1 MPTNNR
7 HEWSIEYRESAA
19 LTTIDG
25 FLVAHHGQ
33 CHITTRSDLELPT
46 KSAEIRRLLAFL
58 TTIHNDSPDVYL
70 YASPPRDH
78 AAPMGSVVPENLSGA
93 SEAHR
98 ANGVLR
104 WPRRSTAR
112 VFRTYRRHCRLKRRC
127 MSMLVEPNYSNNVTP
142 C

>member
-70 YASPPRDH
+70 YASPPRSTSRKRC
-78 AAPMGSVVPENLSGA
+78 ASLAPEIHCSRVSNLPTA
-93 SEAHR
+93 
-98 ANGVLR
+98 L
-104 WPRRSTAR
+104 STKAPLHEH
-112 VFRTYRRHCRLKRRC
+112 VGRTKLF
-127 MSMLVEPNYSNNVTP
+127 
-142 C
+142 